1 MGGEIFCMVKAEE
14 RLQGLSMYALMYE
27 PAGAALRDL
36 MTLEDWH
43 SVIWQ
48 SVMVH
53 VCLCM
58 TTGIVHRDAHMKNMV
73 VHVMDR
79 PMQL

>member
-1 MGGEIFCMVKAEE
+1 
-14 RLQGLSMYALMYE
+14 MYALMYE

-79 PMQL
+79 PMQLKYVYRDKGIDVTT